1 MDKKTVEITIKD
13 KEDSPFLSLEMSDM
27 TRRIVNMCFI
37 EGGTELVK
45 DDFLGCELTGV
56 RIPMNDFKK
65 VLGLDESEDGKEIID
80 REESEVLQA
89 HILYNSLN
97 RYGWLKFFDCS
108 KKTATDITFYFSS
121 AFLAYMNNCDKNHY
135 QSIDQKKLSLIGKN
149 EEKEKTLLT
158 ISEERVFTLPQENV
172 LDIPRL

>member
-65 VLGLDESEDGKEIID
+65 VL
-80 REESEVLQA
+80 
-89 HILYNSLN
+89 
-97 RYGWLKFFDCS
+97 
-108 KKTATDITFYFSS
+108 
-121 AFLAYMNNCDKNHY
+121 
-135 QSIDQKKLSLIGKN
+135 
-149 EEKEKTLLT
+149 
-158 ISEERVFTLPQENV
+158 
-172 LDIPRL
+172 